1 MRSKPIAIVLSAL
14 VLFALFLIAQ
24 RSMGQSSQ
32 ARLITQAVN
41 ESKMM
46 TLPGN
51 THPYARAE
59 FDRGAAPASLAMDRM
74 MLVLKRS
81 PLQESTLATFLAAQ
95 VDPTSPSYHKWLTPD
110 QFGARFGAAD
120 EDIAQIVSWLH
131 SQGFQVTGASHGRGI
146 IEFSG
151 NAGQVQSAF
160 HTAIHSYNIN
170 GQQYWANSSDPQIPQ
185 ALGPAVTGVVSLH
198 NFPKHMATHSLGPVR
213 RNMANAKATGLN
225 PSFTFNGGCDQNNC
239 FALGPQDFATIYNLT
254 PLYNAGID
262 GTGEVIAVVADSN
275 INPADVAQFRSVF
288 GLPAKAPNII
298 VNGTDPG
305 KTQDEVEAV
314 LDTEWSGAV
323 AKNATI
329 DLVVSETTNASFGGD
344 LSAELIIDNNLAPVM
359 SESFGECELFLGTA
373 NNAFYNSL
381 FTQAVAEGITVSVST
396 GDSGSVAC
404 LPDPNNP
411 FVPNDFG
418 LGVSGVAST
427 PFTTAVGGTDF
438 DQVNNAQ
445 AFWNTTNTGGT
456 QGSAKGYIPE
466 TSWNDSCTNA
476 ALGLAVFGFSTD
488 AETNCNN
495 TTLTQDGLV
504 LLSGGSGGVS
514 NCTTPTGN
522 AQTTSQCAGGYAKPS
537 WQVGVGVPNDTHRD
551 IPDVSL
557 FGATGTFT
565 GSFYVI
571 CQMDDPNFQNG
582 SACSLSA
589 NSQGN
594 FVDFSGV
601 GGTSV
606 STQVFAGI
614 LALVN
619 QKTKGPLGN
628 INPKLYALS
637 ASQSGQCPTASPA
650 PTCVF
655 HDVSKGT
662 IAQPCVTGSTNCVTN
677 LNTDTVGILSGFNAG
692 TGFDLATGLGS
703 VNATN
708 LVNAFAGVTGVSGF
722 SVGPG
727 SGTATVTAGSTAPYT
742 LTVTSNFGFAG
753 TVNFACTGLPTGVTC
768 SAPPA
773 TVAANGT
780 ATSTL
785 TFTASSS
792 ANVAPFVPGADGIS
806 NHGAPSLNP
815 SWTGFSRH
823 MLPALF
829 AVTDDFLGWIICARP
844 PKTNA
849 ARNCRIRAGDL
860 RRDLRGQLR
869 RRWWQY
875 SSSATN
881 ENCQRTGNRH
891 LGERHSVD
899 HRHADRAVK
908 SRQQLKTALSCSI
921 REGGPLT
928 PRFFFVQRG
937 TIKLPRF
944 WSKR

>member
-1 MRSKPIAIVLSAL
+1 MRSKPIAVVISAF
-14 VLFALFLIAQ
+14 VLFTLFLIAQ
-24 RSMGQSSQ
+24 RSMGQSGQ
-32 ARLITQAVN
+32 ARLITQAVD

-46 TLPGN
+46 MLKGN
-51 THPYARAE
+51 THPYARAQ

-81 PLQESTLATFLAAQ
+81 PAQETTLAAFLASQ
-95 VDPTSPSYHKWLTPD
+95 VDPTSPNYHHWLTPD
-110 QFGARFGAAD
+110 QFGARFGASD
-120 EDIAQIVSWLH
+120 EDVAQIISWLRG
-131 SQGFQVTGASHGRGI
+131 QGFQVTGASHGRGI

-170 GQQYWANSSDPQIPQ
+170 GQQYWANASDPQIPE
-185 ALGPAVTGVVSLH
+185 ALGPAVTGFVSLH

-213 RNMANAKATGLN
+213 RNMANAKASGLN
-225 PSFTFNGGCDQNNC
+225 PSFTFNGGCDQTNC

-254 PLYNAGID
+254 PLYTAGID
-262 GTGEVIAVVADSN
+262 GTGEVVAIVANSN
-275 INPADVAQFRSVF
+275 INPADVTQFRSVF

-298 VNGTDPG
+298 VNGADPG
-305 KTQDEVEAV
+305 KTVNEVEAV

-329 DLVVSETTNASFGGD
+329 DLVVSADTNASFGGD
-344 LSAELIIDNNLAPVM
+344 LSAEFIIDNNLAPVM
-359 SESFGECELFLGTA
+359 GESFGECELFLGTA
-373 NNAFYNSL
+373 NNAFYSSL
-381 FTQAVAEGITVSVST
+381 FSQAIAQGITVSVST
-396 GDSGSVAC
+396 GDSGSVSC

-411 FVPNDFG
+411 FVPNSFG

-438 DQVNNAQ
+438 NQINNAQ
-445 AFWNTTNTGGT
+445 AFWNTTNTSGT

-488 AETNCNN
+488 AETNCN
-495 TTLTQDGLV
+495 TAAIESDGLV
-504 LLSGGSGGVS
+504 QLSGGSGGVS

-522 AQTTSQCAGGYAKPS
+522 AQMTSQCAGGYAKPT
-537 WQVGVGVPNDTHRD
+537 WQVGVGVPPDGHRD
-551 IPDVSL
+551 IPDLSL
-557 FGATGTFT
+557 FGATGTFS

-582 SACSLSA
+582 SACNLSA

-614 LALVN
+614 VALID
-619 QKTKGPLGN
+619 QKAKGPQGN

-637 ASQSGQCPTASPA
+637 NSQSGQCPTANPA

-655 HDVSKGT
+655 HDVSLGT
-662 IAQPCVTGSTNCVTN
+662 IAQPCLTGTINCVTN
-677 LNTDTVGILSGFNAG
+677 LNTDQIGILSGFNAG
-692 TGFDLATGLGS
+692 NGFDLATGLGS

-727 SGTATVTAGSTAPYT
+727 SGTSTVTAGSTAPYM

-753 TVNFACTGLPTGVTC
+753 TVTFACSGLPTGVTC

-785 TFTASSS
+785 TFTAASS
-792 ANVAPFVPGADGIS
+792 ANVAPFVPGSSGVS
-806 NHGAPSLNP
+806 NHQAPSL
-815 SWTGFSRH
+815 TGFSRR

-829 AVTDDFLGWIICARP
+829 AVTMAFWGGLFVFGS
-844 PKTNA
+844 
-849 ARNCRIRAGDL
+849 RNRM
-860 RRDLRGQLR
+860 
-869 RRWWQY
+869 
-875 SSSATN
+875 
-881 ENCQRTGNRH
+881 
-891 LGERHSVD
+891 
-899 HRHADRAVK
+899 
-908 SRQQLKTALSCSI
+908 
-921 REGGPLT
+921 
-928 PRFFFVQRG
+928 QRG
-937 TIKLPRF
+937 TAVFALVIFGALLVTSCGGGGGGNTPPPPPPTKTANVLVTGT
-944 WSKR
+944 SGSATGSTIVTLTVQ

>member
-14 VLFALFLIAQ
+14 VLFSLFLIAQ

-41 ESKMM
+41 ESKMI
-46 TLPGN
+46 TLQGN

-120 EDIAQIVSWLH
+120 EDIAQIISWLG

-160 HTAIHSYNIN
+160 RTAIHSYNVN
-170 GQQYWANSSDPQIPQ
+170 GRQYWANSSDPQIPQ
-185 ALGPAVTGVVSLH
+185 ALAPAVTGFVSLH

-213 RNMANAKATGLN
+213 RNMANAKATGLS
-225 PSFTFNGGCDQNNC
+225 PSFTFNGGCDQHNC

-275 INPADVAQFRSVF
+275 INPTDVAQFRSVF

-298 VNGTDPG
+298 VNGVDPG
-305 KTQDEVEAV
+305 QNTDEVEAV

-381 FTQAVAEGITVSVST
+381 YQQANAEGITVSIST

-404 LPDPNNP
+404 LPDINNP
-411 FVPNDFG
+411 FVPNSLG

-427 PFTTAVGGTDF
+427 PFDTAVGGTDF

-445 AFWNTTNTGGT
+445 AFWNTTNTSGT

-466 TSWNDSCTNA
+466 TSWNDSCTNTD
-476 ALGLAVFGFSTD
+476 LGLAVFGFSTD
-488 AETNCNN
+488 AESNCNN
-495 TTLTQDGLV
+495 AALDTQTLNLV
-504 LLSGGSGGVS
+504 QLSGGSGGPS
-514 NCTTPTGN
+514 NCTTPSAPPNGTN
-522 AQTTSQCAGGYAKPS
+522 PVTSQCAGGYLKPS
-537 WQVGVGVPNDTHRD
+537 WQVGVGVPPDGHRD
-551 IPDVSL
+551 IPDLSL
-557 FGATGTFT
+557 FAATGTFS

-571 CQMDDPNFQNG
+571 CQMDDPMFQDG
-582 SACSLSA
+582 AACNLSA

-637 ASQSGQCPTASPA
+637 ASQSGQCPTANPA

-662 IAQPCVTGSTNCVTN
+662 NAQPCVTGSINCVTN
-677 LNTDTVGILSGFNAG
+677 LNTDTIGILSGFNAG
-692 TGFDLATGLGS
+692 TGFDLTTGLGS

-708 LVNAFAGVTGVSGF
+708 LVNAFAGVNGVSGF

-727 SGTATVTAGSTAPYT
+727 SGTATVVAGSTAMYPV
-742 LTVTSNFGFAG
+742 TVTSNFGFAG
-753 TVNFACTGLPTGVTC
+753 TVNFACSGMPTGVTC
-768 SAPPA
+768 SAPAA

-780 ATSTL
+780 ATSMI

-806 NHGAPSLNP
+806 NHGAPSL
-815 SWTGFSRH
+815 TGFSRH

-829 AVTDDFLGWIICARP
+829 AVTIIFWGGLFVLGPRKRAQLGTAAFALVIFGAIFVASCGGGGGNTP
-844 PKTNA
+844 PPPPPT
-849 ARNCRIRAGDL
+849 
-860 RRDLRGQLR
+860 
-869 RRWWQY
+869 
-875 SSSATN
+875 
-881 ENCQRTGNRH
+881 
-891 LGERHSVD
+891 
-899 HRHADRAVK
+899 
-908 SRQQLKTALSCSI
+908 KTANVLVTGTSGNATASTI
-921 REGGPLT
+921 VTLT
-928 PRFFFVQRG
+928 VQ
-937 TIKLPRF
+937 
-944 WSKR
+944 